1 MECESYIT
9 DAQVVKRAKEA
20 VRIEIEKH
28 KAMDNP
34 IVVFESK
41 TGLIYNEN
49 NDGSRE
55 IIGERLYK
63 KRYSE
68 RLKKDIV

>member
-1 MECESYIT
+1 
-9 DAQVVKRAKEA
+9 
-20 VRIEIEKH
+20 
-28 KAMDNP
+28 MDNP
-34 IVVFESK
+34 IVVYDNE

-49 NDGSRE
+49 GDGSRE
-55 IIGERLYK
+55 IVGERLYK